1 MPKKDSVV
9 KNITGWIFLGVVSF
23 VGAYVAYELYSMY
36 AASQRQFARGPRSPP
51 EFAEARLDTNGK
63 PTSANSS
70 RSRLNDRC
78 DYELCTASGLGL
90 IDCSRVTVASDQ
102 ILRDNHLKS
111 SRTR

>member
-63 PTSANSS
+63 PTPANSS
-70 RSRLNDRC
+70 GSRLNPFSA
-78 DYELCTASGLGL
+78 T
-90 IDCSRVTVASDQ
+90 
-102 ILRDNHLKS
+102 
-111 SRTR
+111 